1 MLIKYRTKNSEM
13 TLKQIQQVYNIT
25 AAATHCILRPI
36 KRIPSHYNLQMNGTQ
51 IRRNESTFK

>member
-13 TLKQIQQVYNIT
+13 TLKQIQQVHNIT

-36 KRIPSHYNLQMNGTQ
+36 KRIPSHYIT
-51 IRRNESTFK
+51 NEWDTN